1 MASETHPESEIAELE
16 LKLGVS
22 FTNRDLLRQALTHES
37 FINEWG
43 SDEAEGEI
51 SSYERL
57 EYLGDAVLNYAV
69 ANALFERSTGAN
81 EGELSMGRAHIVCK
95 DSLAEAAQEL
105 DLGDHILRGKGEI
118 SYSPH
123 VRDSVLEDS
132 FEAIIGAIHE
142 DQGYDAARRFVFDQL
157 GNKIEEVA
165 KNGVAKDPK
174 SAFQELVQGVGLK
187 APRYHTEMLPRPVS
201 GEQQF
206 RARVMVDGCEVA
218 TGIGE
223 SKSKAQKKAAAKATE
238 LFSNGVPAR
247 FVNSNDRQRTPATR
261 QNGWSYY
268 AGTSSNSGSAVG
280 GMKRFASWVSMVVLR
295 KRGSTSG
302 RRLILKRSKQ

>member
-1 MASETHPESEIAELE
+1 MAPEILPESEIAELE
-16 LKLGVS
+16 HKLGVS
-22 FTNRDLLRQALTHES
+22 FTNRELLRQALTHES

-43 SDEAEGEI
+43 SDESEDGM

-69 ANALFERSTGAN
+69 ANALFERSAGAN
-81 EGELSMGRAHIVCK
+81 EGELSMGRAYIVCK
-95 DSLAEAAQEL
+95 DSLAEAAQDL

-142 DQGYDAARRFVFDQL
+142 DQGYEAARRFVFDQL
-157 GNKIEEVA
+157 GDKIEEVA

-187 APRYHTEMLPRPVS
+187 TPRYHTEMLPRPVS
-201 GEQQF
+201 GEQHFQ
-206 RARVMVDGCEVA
+206 ARVMVDGHEVA

-223 SKSKAQKKAAAKATE
+223 NKSKAQKNAAAKATE
-238 LFSNGVPAR
+238 MFSNGVPSR
-247 FVNSNDRQRTPATR
+247 FANSAIRRSTPEIGK
-261 QNGWSYY
+261 NGRSRN
-268 AGTSSNSGSAVG
+268 TSSSSSRGLAVG
-280 GMKRFASWVSMVVLR
+280 GVKRFASWVSVVVLR
-295 KRGSTSG
+295 KGGPTPG
-302 RRLILKRSKQ
+302 RRLILKRSK

>member
-1 MASETHPESEIAELE
+1 MPDIHPESEITELE

-22 FTNRDLLRQALTHES
+22 FTNRELLRQALTHES

-43 SDEAEGEI
+43 SDESEDGL

-69 ANALFERSTGAN
+69 ANALFERSSGAN

-95 DSLAEAAQEL
+95 DSLAEAAQDL

-157 GNKIEEVA
+157 GDKIEDVA

-187 APRYHTEMLPRPVS
+187 TPRYHTEMLPRPVS
-201 GEQQF
+201 GEQHF
-206 RARVMVDGCEVA
+206 RARVMVDGREVA

-223 SKSKAQKKAAAKATE
+223 SKSKAQKNAAAKATE
-238 LFSNGVPAR
+238 LFSNGVPRR
-247 FVNSNDRQRTPATR
+247 FANSTIRRRTSETGTNGR
-261 QNGWSYY
+261 SQNASS
-268 AGTSSNSGSAVG
+268 SSNGGLAVG
-280 GMKRFASWVSMVVLR
+280 GVKRIASWVSTVVLR
-295 KRGSTSG
+295 KGDPPPG
-302 RRLILKRSKQ
+302 RRLILKRSK

>member
-1 MASETHPESEIAELE
+1 MAPEIHPESEIAELE
-16 LKLGVS
+16 HKLGVS
-22 FTNRDLLRQALTHES
+22 FTNRELLRQALTHES

-43 SDEAEGEI
+43 SDEAKDEI
-51 SSYERL
+51 TSYERL

-69 ANALFERSTGAN
+69 ANALFVRSAGAN
-81 EGELSMGRAHIVCK
+81 EGELSIGRAHIVCK
-95 DSLAEAAQEL
+95 DSLAEAAQDL

-142 DQGYDAARRFVFDQL
+142 DQGYEAARRFVFDQL
-157 GNKIEEVA
+157 GDKIEEVA

-187 APRYHTEMLPRPVS
+187 TPRYHTEMLPRPVS
-201 GEQQF
+201 GEQHF
-206 RARVMVDGCEVA
+206 RARVMIDGREVA

-223 SKSKAQKKAAAKATE
+223 SKSKAQKNAAAKATE
-238 LFSNGVPAR
+238 MFSNGVPQRFASSTVRRRTSETGKNGRSKYASSSSEGGLAIGGVKR
-247 FVNSNDRQRTPATR
+247 FV
-261 QNGWSYY
+261 
-268 AGTSSNSGSAVG
+268 
-280 GMKRFASWVSMVVLR
+280 SWVSMVVLR
-295 KRGSTSG
+295 KSGPTSG
-302 RRLILKRSKQ
+302 RRLILKRSK

>member
-1 MASETHPESEIAELE
+1 MASEVHPESEIAELE

-22 FTNRDLLRQALTHES
+22 FTNRELLRQALTHES

-43 SDEAEGEI
+43 SDAAEDEI

-69 ANALFERSTGAN
+69 ANALFERSAGAN

-95 DSLAEAAQEL
+95 DSLAEAAQDL

-142 DQGYDAARRFVFDQL
+142 DQGYEAASRFVFEQL
-157 GNKIEEVA
+157 GDKIEEVA

-174 SAFQELVQGVGLK
+174 SAFQELVQGMGLK
-187 APRYHTEMLPRPVS
+187 TPRYHTEMLPKAVS
-201 GEQQF
+201 GEQHF
-206 RARVMVDGCEVA
+206 RARVMIDGSEVA
-218 TGIGE
+218 TGFGE
-223 SKSKAQKKAAAKATE
+223 SKSKAQKNAAAKATE
-238 LFSNGVPAR
+238 LFSNGVPRR
-247 FVNSNDRQRTPATR
+247 FANLTFRRRTSETG
-261 QNGWSYY
+261 QNGRSQKASISRNGGLA
-268 AGTSSNSGSAVG
+268 AGGV
-280 GMKRFASWVSMVVLR
+280 KRLASWVSVVVLR
-295 KRGSTSG
+295 RGGSTSG

>member
-1 MASETHPESEIAELE
+1 MAPEIHPESEITELE

-22 FTNRDLLRQALTHES
+22 FTNRELLRQALTHES

-43 SDEAEGEI
+43 SDESEGGL

-69 ANALFERSTGAN
+69 ANALFERSSGAN
-81 EGELSMGRAHIVCK
+81 EGELSIGRAHIVCK
-95 DSLAEAAQEL
+95 DSLAEAAQDL

-142 DQGYDAARRFVFDQL
+142 DQGYDAARKFVFDQL
-157 GNKIEEVA
+157 GDKIEDVA

-187 APRYHTEMLPRPVS
+187 TPRYHTEMLPRPVS
-201 GEQQF
+201 GEQHF
-206 RARVMVDGCEVA
+206 RARVMVDGREVA

-223 SKSKAQKKAAAKATE
+223 SKSKAQKNAAAKASE
-238 LFSNGVPAR
+238 LFSNGVPPR
-247 FVNSNDRQRTPATR
+247 FANSTIRRRASETGKYGR
-261 QNGWSYY
+261 SQNG
-268 AGTSSNSGSAVG
+268 SSSSRGGLAVG
-280 GMKRFASWVSMVVLR
+280 GVKRFASWVSVVVLR
-295 KRGSTSG
+295 KGSPTPG
-302 RRLILKRSKQ
+302 RRLILKRSK